1 MEPLVLRS
9 DDDAITTLTLNRPA
23 KLNALDPAVFVE
35 LRGHLED
42 LEASDET
49 RVVLL
54 RGAGR
59 AFCAGHDLEAISAG
73 ERAPTKHYEAEVV
86 DLLAALAIPTIA
98 VVHGYC
104 LTGGLELALAC
115 DLLVATTT
123 AKLGDTHSKWGLV
136 PAWGMSVRLPERV
149 GVARAKELM
158 YTSRVVDALTA
169 AEIGLVDRCVPDDD
183 LERTVDE
190 LAREIA
196 ATSKG
201 TNSIVKKLIADRLTC
216 DAIERLRRERT
227 FHHGVPS
234 DMRERLRSGGR

>member
-9 DDDAITTLTLNRPA
+9 DDGAITTLTLNRPA
-23 KLNALDPAVFVE
+23 KLNALDPAMFIE
-35 LRGHLED
+35 LRGHVDD
-42 LEASDET
+42 LDGSDGT

-115 DLLVATTT
+115 DLIVA
-123 AKLGDTHSKWGLV
+123 AESARLGDTHSRWGLV
-136 PAWGMSVRLPERV
+136 PAWGMSVRLPERI
-149 GVARAKELM
+149 GLARAKELM
-158 YTSRVVDALTA
+158 FTSRVLDAPTA
-169 AEIGLVDRCVPDDD
+169 AAIGLVDRCVPDAD
-183 LERTVDE
+183 LDRTVDE
-190 LAREIA
+190 LGREIA

-201 TNSIVKKLIADRLTC
+201 TNSIVKQLLADRLSC
-216 DAIERLRRERT
+216 DPAERLHRERT

-234 DMRERLRSGGR
+234 DMRERLRSGRR